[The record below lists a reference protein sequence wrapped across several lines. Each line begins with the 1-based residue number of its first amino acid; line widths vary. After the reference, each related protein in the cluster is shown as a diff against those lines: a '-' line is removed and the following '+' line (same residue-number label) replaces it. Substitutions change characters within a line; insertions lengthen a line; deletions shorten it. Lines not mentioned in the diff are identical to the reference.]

1 MRFRTFSA
9 RAGLAFFIALA
20 LVPAPDAVAQVRR
33 CVTGEGQVIYTDQRC
48 ESLGAQER
56 AAPARPVLGATHRI
70 GCARTLRDLVFEVGE
85 AINARDANR
94 LAAYYHW
101 AGMSHAQA
109 YATLAR
115 LDAIAQRPLVD
126 IVPLLPGGV
135 SDADAWRRAPT
146 GLRLEQTQ
154 RNGVTPAR
162 AVFGLHRH
170 LGCWWLRG

>member
-1 MRFRTFSA
+1 MRLRFSSA
-9 RAGLAFFIALA
+9 LAGIALLTA
-20 LVPAPDAVAQVRR
+20 MAHAPDAAAQVRR
-33 CVTGEGQVIYTDQRC
+33 CVTPDGQVIYTDRRC

-56 AAPARPVLGATHRI
+56 AAPARPAIGPAHRA
-70 GCARTLRDLVFEVGE
+70 GCARTLRDLVFEVGD
-85 AINARDANR
+85 AINARDPNR

-115 LDAIAQRPLVD
+115 LDTIARRPLVD
-126 IVPLLPGGV
+126 IVPVVPDGL

-154 RNGVTPAR
+154 GNGIAPAR

>member
-1 MRFRTFSA
+1 MRFRSA
-9 RAGLAFFIALA
+9 SALAGLALLTLA
-20 LVPAPDAVAQVRR
+20 PHAPEAAAQVRR
-33 CVTGEGQVIYTDQRC
+33 CVSSEGQVIYTDRRC

-56 AAPARPVLGATHRI
+56 AAPARRAFSATHRA
-70 GCARTLRDLVFEVGE
+70 GCARTLRDLVFEVGA
-85 AINARDANR
+85 AINARDPNR

-101 AGMSHAQA
+101 AGMSHARA
-109 YATLAR
+109 YATLGR

-126 IVPLLPGGV
+126 IVPLLPGDA
-135 SDADAWRRAPT
+135 SDTDAWRRAPT

-154 RNGVTPAR
+154 GNGITPAH

>member
-1 MRFRTFSA
+1 MVVLAVSA
-9 RAGLAFFIALA
+9 H
-20 LVPAPDAVAQVRR
+20 APDAAAQVRR
-33 CVTGEGQVIYTDQRC
+33 CVTPEGQVIYTDRRC

-56 AAPARPVLGATHRI
+56 AAPARPARSASQRN
-70 GCARTLRDLVFEVGE
+70 GCARTLRDLVFEAGE
-85 AINARDANR
+85 AIGARDTNR

-101 AGMSHAQA
+101 TGMSHAQA

-115 LDAIAQRPLVD
+115 LDTIAQRPLID
-126 IVPLLPGGV
+126 IVPLLPSDA
-135 SDADAWRRAPT
+135 SDADAWRRIPT

-154 RNGVTPAR
+154 GNGITPAR

>member
-1 MRFRTFSA
+1 MHIRFPGRL
-9 RAGLAFFIALA
+9 AGLALLMALA
-20 LVPAPDAVAQVRR
+20 PAPDAAAQVRR
-33 CVTGEGQVIYTDQRC
+33 CVTDEGQIIYTDRQC

-56 AAPARPVLGATHRI
+56 AAPARPTLGATHRR

-85 AINARDANR
+85 AINARDPNR

-101 AGMSHAQA
+101 TGMSHAQA
-109 YATLAR
+109 YATLGR

-126 IVPLLPGGV
+126 IVPLLPGDA
-135 SDADAWRRAPT
+135 SDADAWRRPPT
-146 GLRLEQTQ
+146 GLRFEQTQ
-154 RNGVTPAR
+154 RNGITPAR

>member
-1 MRFRTFSA
+1 MHFRPSCRFS
-9 RAGLAFFIALA
+9 ALA
-20 LVPAPDAVAQVRR
+20 LLGVLAAAPDVDAQVRR
-33 CVTGEGQVIYTDQRC
+33 CVTDEGQVIYTDRRC

-56 AAPARPVLGATHRI
+56 AAPQRPAMRAPYRG
-70 GCARTLRDLVFEVGE
+70 GCARTLRDLVFEVTE
-85 AINARDANR
+85 AINARDSNR

-101 AGMSHAQA
+101 TGMSHAQA
-109 YATLAR
+109 YARLAR

-126 IVPLLPGGV
+126 VVPVLPDSV
-135 SDADAWRRAPT
+135 SDAETWRRTPT
-146 GLRLEQTQ
+146 ALRLEQTQ